1 MINKPNRDISE
12 ILKLFSAQN
21 QSKETVAKQMI
32 NSLSSDESQ
41 KLNEILSDKAK
52 LEQLM
57 NSPAAK
63 ELINKLNRN
72 QNG

>member
-1 MINKPNRDISE
+1 MINKSNRDFSE

-21 QSKETVAKQMI
+21 QSKEAVAKQMM
-32 NSLSSDESQ
+32 SHLSSDESQ